1 MRQEAEKY
9 ADVYRAVSCADKPW
23 SEKKQS
29 TPGYMT
35 VYLALVM
42 GILLSLILAVLTAV
56 RISTIRMYIE
66 CCADMALDS
75 ALAEYHREML
85 DQYDLFF
92 IDTAY
97 QTGDPSYHR
106 TEEHIFRYM
115 ERNLR
120 PQEEFPTAG
129 AKDLLGLSTE
139 AVELLQA
146 GVATDDGGTVLQYH
160 IVQYM
165 KDISGLSLAET
176 LLEQGNQ
183 LEDLQGRDLEAE
195 WDAAEES
202 LKEEIFRRK
211 KLQDKDW
218 DGEIPETPSDAVR
231 ATRSE
236 GILGA
241 AAQGMQLSSA
251 CLSGAGRPSVRHLNS
266 GTGLSDGKEAVNSL
280 VDQGLLYAYILKKCG
295 SFGQEKENSALAYEV
310 EYILQQQTQDRENL
324 KKTLQEILLLREAVN
339 AAFLFGSSLKAEAET
354 AAGVIA
360 ILLGLP
366 EIKDLAA
373 TVILFA
379 WAYAESVKD
388 VRILLRGDKI
398 PLVKS
403 EESWNTP
410 FSQLL
415 TYRSHLDSY
424 RSSADGMSYQ
434 DYLGALLVCHGAKKA
449 IAGLMDVMESDIRQT
464 PGNSNF
470 RLDGLI
476 DGMQACIRVVSGYT
490 GSYEITR
497 RYEYE

>member
-1 MRQEAEKY
+1 MRQKAGWC
-9 ADVYRAVSCADKPW
+9 AGVHRAVSCVDKPW
-23 SEKKQS
+23 SERKQS

-218 DGEIPETPSDAVR
+218 DGEIPETPSDAVP
-231 ATRSE
+231 
-236 GILGA
+236 GD
-241 AAQGMQLSSA
+241 AQRGNSGS
-251 CLSGAGRPSVRHLNS
+251 SGAG
-266 GTGLSDGKEAVNSL
+266 
-280 VDQGLLYAYILKKCG
+280 
-295 SFGQEKENSALAYEV
+295 
-310 EYILQQQTQDRENL
+310 
-324 KKTLQEILLLREAVN
+324 N
-339 AAFLFGSSLKAEAET
+339 AAFQCVSFRGGQTVCAAFKQRNRFVGWKGSCEQPGRSGAFVCLYPEKMRQLRAGERKQRARLRGGIYFAAADAGSGKSEKD
-354 AAGVIA
+354 AAGDFVASGSCERSLSIWKQLKSGGGNRSGRYCHTA
-360 ILLGLP
+360 W
-366 EIKDLAA
+366 LA
-373 TVILFA
+373 
-379 WAYAESVKD
+379 
-388 VRILLRGDKI
+388 
-398 PLVKS
+398 
-403 EESWNTP
+403 
-410 FSQLL
+410 
-415 TYRSHLDSY
+415 
-424 RSSADGMSYQ
+424 
-434 DYLGALLVCHGAKKA
+434 
-449 IAGLMDVMESDIRQT
+449 
-464 PGNSNF
+464 
-470 RLDGLI
+470 
-476 DGMQACIRVVSGYT
+476 
-490 GSYEITR
+490 
-497 RYEYE
+497 

>member
-1 MRQEAEKY
+1 MRQKAEKY
-9 ADVYRAVSCADKPW
+9 ADVHRAVSCVDKPW
-23 SEKKQS
+23 SERKQS

-120 PQEEFPTAG
+120 PQEEFSTAG

-139 AVELLQA
+139 DVELLQA

-241 AAQGMQLSSA
+241 AVQGMQLSSA

-324 KKTLQEILLLREAVN
+324 KRRCRR
-339 AAFLFGSSLKAEAET
+339 FCCFGKL
-354 AAGVIA
+354 
-360 ILLGLP
+360 
-366 EIKDLAA
+366 
-373 TVILFA
+373 
-379 WAYAESVKD
+379 
-388 VRILLRGDKI
+388 
-398 PLVKS
+398 
-403 EESWNTP
+403 
-410 FSQLL
+410 
-415 TYRSHLDSY
+415 
-424 RSSADGMSYQ
+424 
-434 DYLGALLVCHGAKKA
+434 
-449 IAGLMDVMESDIRQT
+449 
-464 PGNSNF
+464 
-470 RLDGLI
+470 
-476 DGMQACIRVVSGYT
+476 
-490 GSYEITR
+490 
-497 RYEYE
+497 

>member
-1 MRQEAEKY
+1 MRQKAEKY
-9 ADVYRAVSCADKPW
+9 ADVHRAVSCVDKPW
-23 SEKKQS
+23 SERKQS

-139 AVELLQA
+139 DVELLQA

-211 KLQDKDW
+211 KLQDKD
-218 DGEIPETPSDAVR
+218 
-231 ATRSE
+231 
-236 GILGA
+236 
-241 AAQGMQLSSA
+241 
-251 CLSGAGRPSVRHLNS
+251 
-266 GTGLSDGKEAVNSL
+266 
-280 VDQGLLYAYILKKCG
+280 
-295 SFGQEKENSALAYEV
+295 
-310 EYILQQQTQDRENL
+310 
-324 KKTLQEILLLREAVN
+324 
-339 AAFLFGSSLKAEAET
+339 
-354 AAGVIA
+354 
-360 ILLGLP
+360 
-366 EIKDLAA
+366 
-373 TVILFA
+373 
-379 WAYAESVKD
+379 
-388 VRILLRGDKI
+388 
-398 PLVKS
+398 
-403 EESWNTP
+403 
-410 FSQLL
+410 
-415 TYRSHLDSY
+415 
-424 RSSADGMSYQ
+424 
-434 DYLGALLVCHGAKKA
+434 
-449 IAGLMDVMESDIRQT
+449 
-464 PGNSNF
+464 
-470 RLDGLI
+470 
-476 DGMQACIRVVSGYT
+476 
-490 GSYEITR
+490 
-497 RYEYE
+497 